1 MNRSINP
8 ESCGKHAAKTFTS
21 RWTPELA
28 RNLTAKV
35 CATYEDGCGINHLD
49 GSNMPQR
56 EVIIDILGSLQEVM
70 FPGYSGRHPVERTG
84 VEFMTGGHINNIFR
98 ELADQI
104 ERAYAYRCRQ
114 TNCTQCHCRRQA
126 EDATIT
132 LLEKIAGIRELLKT
146 DVAAAMDGDPAAK
159 TPDEV
164 VIAYPGLRA
173 IAIQRIAHVLYQADV
188 PLIPRV
194 MGEHAHTVT
203 GIDIHP
209 GATVG
214 PRFFIDHGT
223 GVVIGETA
231 VIGANVKIYQ
241 GVTLG
246 ALSFPKDSAG
256 HIIKGAKRHP
266 NIEDNVTIYAGATI
280 LGNIIIGHDSIIG
293 GNVWLT
299 ESVPPFTKIT
309 IAQPDLSIQPR
320 HQSAAKGGKAK
331 GKGKKAAQ

>member
-8 ESCGKHAAKTFTS
+8 ESCGKHAAKSFKS
-21 RWTPELA
+21 KWTPELA
-28 RNLTAKV
+28 KRLTARV

-56 EVIIDILGSLQEVM
+56 EALIEILGALQEVL

-84 VEFMTGGHINNIFR
+84 VEFMTGSHMNGIFR
-98 ELADQI
+98 ELSDQI
-104 ERAYAYRCRQ
+104 ERAIAYRCRQ
-114 TNCTQCHCRRQA
+114 TSCRQCHCRRQA

-132 LLEKIAGIRELLKT
+132 LLEKLPAVRELLKS
-146 DVAAAMDGDPAAK
+146 DVQAAMDGDPAAK

-173 IAIQRIAHVLYQADV
+173 IAVQRIAHVLYKADV

-194 MGEHAHTVT
+194 MGEHAHAVT

-209 GATVG
+209 GAAIG

-223 GVVIGETA
+223 GVVIGETS
-231 VIGANVKIYQ
+231 VIGANVKLYQ

-266 NIEDNVTIYAGATI
+266 NLEDNVTIYAGATI
-280 LGNIIIGHDSIIG
+280 LGDITIGHDSIIG

-320 HQSAAKGGKAK
+320 
-331 GKGKKAAQ
+331 KKR